1 MSTNTPDNP
10 DRPDRPDRPEPDET
24 TDMTLRPEPDETTDM
39 TLRPEPPH
47 THEPTEALPLGE
59 PQPAEPHGREPQLTQ
74 TLAPPVPPQ
83 APPVVRG
90 PYVAPVIL
98 GLVCLVIAAAA
109 FAQEIA
115 HWTIDWGNVGPLG
128 IVIAGLV
135 LVLLGGLGL
144 LTSRRRR
151 R

>member
-1 MSTNTPDNP
+1 MSTNTPDTPDTP
-10 DRPDRPDRPEPDET
+10 DRPDRLEPDET
-24 TDMTLRPEPDETTDM
+24 TDMTLHPEPQRTQ
-39 TLRPEPPH
+39 
-47 THEPTEALPLGE
+47 EPTEALPLGG
-59 PQPAEPHGREPQLTQ
+59 PQPAAPHGREPQLTQ